1 VLWDGVPR
9 VMRRLF
15 CLPAALLVVLVA
27 ANSTGAG
34 VERGSVEFDRV
45 CATHAEGAEPDD
57 VALPD
62 PRTDV
67 VAGRVSIAS
76 ARSAARLLPRRK
88 PTFNPR
94 AWILKTP
101 VIIRAGSPVVVR
113 VAERD
118 RRFVAFDF
126 DVKDGGER
134 DRVAEDGQ
142 SSVRFHACPP
152 DTKRFSDGKP
162 LGEWTGY
169 PGGLIV
175 ERRRCVTF
183 EFLEEG
189 KPTVRRRLGIGLH
202 CRG

>member
-1 VLWDGVPR
+1 
-9 VMRRLF
+9 MRMRF
-15 CLPAALLVVLVA
+15 CLPAALLVLLVA
-27 ANSTGAG
+27 VNSAGAAG
-34 VERGSVEFDRV
+34 QRPSADFDRV
-45 CATHAEGAEPDD
+45 CETHAEGAEPDD

-76 ARSAARLLPRRK
+76 ARAAARRLPRRK
-88 PTFNPR
+88 PTHNPR

-101 VIIRAGSPVVVR
+101 VVIRAGAPVVVR

-118 RRFVAFDF
+118 RPYVAFDF
-126 DVKDGGER
+126 DGKGGAER

-183 EFLEEG
+183 EFLEDG
-189 KPTVRRRLGIGLH
+189 KPTVRRRLGIGRR

>member
-1 VLWDGVPR
+1 
-9 VMRRLF
+9 MRRF
-15 CLPAALLVVLVA
+15 FSLLVAFLAGLVA
-27 ANSTGAG
+27 VNPEAA
-34 VERGSVEFDRV
+34 RGTLSAEFDRV
-45 CATHAEGAEPDD
+45 CTTRGEGREPDD
-57 VALPD
+57 IALPN
-62 PRTDV
+62 PRTDI

-76 ARSAARLLPRRK
+76 ARVAARRLPRRK
-88 PTFNPR
+88 PPFNPR

-118 RRFVAFDF
+118 RPYVALDF
-126 DVKDGGER
+126 DGERTGKR

-142 SSVRFHACPP
+142 SSVRFHPCPP
-152 DTKRFSDGKP
+152 DTQRFTDGKP

-183 EFLEEG
+183 EFLEDG
-189 KPTVRRRLGIGLH
+189 KPTIRRRLGIGRR

>member
-1 VLWDGVPR
+1 
-9 VMRRLF
+9 MRLLLG
-15 CLPAALLVVLVA
+15 LPAALVLVA
-27 ANSTGAG
+27 LTAPGAAG
-34 VERGSVEFDRV
+34 DTPSAEFSRV
-45 CATHAEGAEPDD
+45 CETHAEGAEPED
-57 VALPD
+57 VALPN
-62 PRTDV
+62 PRTDI
-67 VAGRVSIAS
+67 VAGRVSIAF
-76 ARSAARLLPRRK
+76 ARVAARRLSDRK
-88 PTFNPR
+88 PRYNRR

-118 RRFVAFDF
+118 RRYVALDF
-126 DVKDGGER
+126 DVKRWGTR

-142 SSVRFHACPP
+142 SSVRFHPCPP

-189 KPTVRRRLGIGLH
+189 KPTVRRRLGIGRR

>member
-1 VLWDGVPR
+1 
-9 VMRRLF
+9 MRPLLG
-15 CLPAALLVVLVA
+15 LPVALVLVA
-27 ANSTGAG
+27 AMVTGASG
-34 VERGSVEFDRV
+34 DAPSAEFDRV
-45 CATHAEGAEPDD
+45 CKTHAEGAEPED

-62 PRTDV
+62 PRRDV
-67 VAGRVSIAS
+67 VAGRISIAF
-76 ARSAARLLPRRK
+76 ARVAARRLPRRK
-88 PTFNPR
+88 PARNPR

-113 VAERD
+113 VARRD
-118 RRFVAFDF
+118 RPYVALDF
-126 DVKDGGER
+126 DVERWRQR
-134 DRVAEDGQ
+134 DRTAEDGQ

-162 LGEWTGY
+162 LGEWSGY

-189 KPTVRRRLGIGLH
+189 KPTVRRRLGLGRR

>member
-1 VLWDGVPR
+1 
-9 VMRRLF
+9 MR
-15 CLPAALLVVLVA
+15 LLSCVA
-27 ANSTGAG
+27 AELIVGAVIATAAAG
-34 VERGSVEFDRV
+34 DAPSADFDRV
-45 CATHAEGAEPDD
+45 CKTHAEGAEPDD
-57 VALPD
+57 VALPN
-62 PRTDV
+62 PRTDI
-67 VAGRVSIAS
+67 VAGRVSIAG
-76 ARSAARLLPRRK
+76 ARVTAQRLSDRK
-88 PTFNPR
+88 PTYNPR

-118 RRFVAFDF
+118 RRYVALDF
-126 DVKDGGER
+126 DVEHGKR

-189 KPTVRRRLGIGLH
+189 QPTVRRRLGIGRR

>member
-1 VLWDGVPR
+1 MRVL
-9 VMRRLF
+9 L
-15 CLPAALLVVLVA
+15 CLPAALVLVA
-27 ANSTGAG
+27 VLATGAAG
-34 VERGSVEFDRV
+34 DAPPAEFDRV
-45 CATHAEGAEPDD
+45 CETHAEGAEPED
-57 VALPD
+57 VALPN

-67 VAGRVSIAS
+67 VAGRVSIAF
-76 ARSAARLLPRRK
+76 ARVAARRLSRRK
-88 PTFNPR
+88 PPHNPR
-94 AWILKTP
+94 AWILKAP

-118 RRFVAFDF
+118 RPYVALEF
-126 DVKDGGER
+126 DVERWRKR

-189 KPTVRRRLGIGLH
+189 RPTIRRRLGIGRR

>member
-1 VLWDGVPR
+1 
-9 VMRRLF
+9 MRPL
-15 CLPAALLVVLVA
+15 LGLTAALVLVA
-27 ANSTGAG
+27 FMATGASG
-34 VERGSVEFDRV
+34 DMPSAEFDRV
-45 CATHAEGAEPDD
+45 CETHAEGAEPED

-62 PRTDV
+62 PRRDV
-67 VAGRVSIAS
+67 VAGRVSIAF
-76 ARSAARLLPRRK
+76 ARVAARRLPRHK
-88 PTFNPR
+88 PASNPR

-113 VAERD
+113 VAQRD
-118 RRFVAFDF
+118 RAHVALEF
-126 DVKDGGER
+126 DVERWRQR
-134 DRVAEDGQ
+134 DRTAEDGQ

-162 LGEWTGY
+162 LGEWSGY

-183 EFLEEG
+183 EFVEEG
-189 KPTVRRRLGIGLH
+189 KPTVRRRLGLGRR